1 MTVMSLDFFIH
12 AFYLLVIV
20 AALALLLTAIAARK
34 LCSRKPHVIRSES
47 ERYYLDRLN
56 GKKMLFPLSNYFE
69 QNEISKVSLSVI
81 VPAYNEEQRLPT
93 MLDEA
98 IAYLETRC
106 AQQPAN
112 KAFTYEIIVVDDGS
126 TDKTSQV
133 ALRYSDHHT
142 TEKVRL
148 MRLEKNRGKGGAVRL
163 GVLASRGRL
172 ILFADADGATTFS
185 ELAKLEAQLHD
196 DAGNPVSGFNR
207 MFAIGSRAHLEQQAI
222 ASRSQFRTLLM
233 HGFHFIVWFSAVR
246 TVRDTQCGFK
256 LFPRD
261 VALLLFSWTH
271 IERWAFDVELL
282 HLAER
287 LGIRI
292 HEVCVQWTEVAG
304 SKIVPVFSWLQMGR
318 DVLCIAFMYLI
329 GAWGIPD
336 DAEVAK
342 TLTQSFPPK
351 PKHTH

>member
-1 MTVMSLDFFIH
+1 MSLELCIQ
-12 AFYLLVIV
+12 AFYVLVIV
-20 AALALLLTAIAARK
+20 VTVGFLATAITARK
-34 LCSRKPHVIRSES
+34 MCFRKPHIIRSES
-47 ERYYLDRLN
+47 ERYYLDRLK
-56 GKKMLFPLSNYFE
+56 GKKMLFPLSNYFD
-69 QNEISKVSLSVI
+69 QSEISKVSLSVI
-81 VPAYNEEQRLPT
+81 VPAYNEEERLPT
-93 MLDEA
+93 MMDEA
-98 IAYLETRC
+98 IAYLEKRC
-106 AQQPAN
+106 GQSPIN
-112 KAFTYEIIVVDDGS
+112 RPFTYEIIVVDDGS
-126 TDKTSQV
+126 SDKTSQV
-133 ALRYSDHHT
+133 ALRYSDLHT

-185 ELAKLEAQLHD
+185 EVDKLEAHLHD
-196 DAGNPVSGFNR
+196 DQGKPKPGFNR
-207 MFAIGSRAHLEQQAI
+207 MFAIGSRAHMEEDAI
-222 ASRSQFRTLLM
+222 ASRSRFRTLLM
-233 HGFHFIVWFSAVR
+233 QGFHFIVWFSAVR

-287 LGIRI
+287 LGLQI

-318 DVLCIAFMYLI
+318 DVLCIAFLYLI
-329 GAWGIPD
+329 GAWGLPD
-336 DAEVAK
+336 ETEVAK
-342 TLTQSFPPK
+342 TLTQSFPSK
-351 PKHTH
+351 PEAHSLK